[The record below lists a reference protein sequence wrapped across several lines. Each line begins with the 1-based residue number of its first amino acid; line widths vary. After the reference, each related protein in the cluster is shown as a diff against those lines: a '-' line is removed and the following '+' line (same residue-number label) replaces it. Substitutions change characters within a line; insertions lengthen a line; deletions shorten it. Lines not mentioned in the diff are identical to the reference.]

1 MGALIMFA
9 LAIII
14 ATAAVLYYWRQ
25 DRKEKKTRMID
36 IFGRSPRQKVV
47 GGKADSTGRNTWER

>member
-25 DRKEKKTRMID
+25 DRKEKKT
-36 IFGRSPRQKVV
+36 P
-47 GGKADSTGRNTWER
+47 KAE

>member
-1 MGALIMFA
+1 MQLKFNGKCHKKENKIMGASIMFA

-25 DRKEKKTRMID
+25 DRKEKKN
-36 IFGRSPRQKVV
+36 P
-47 GGKADSTGRNTWER
+47 KAE